1 MLRFFQSIFRSD
13 TTAGKHPESLVKAA
27 IERAVDSTDPWIR
40 AVSGYKKKL
49 RPSVIKAMDHVVTL
63 ADGMAPAIV
72 VKPGSYDTDPKLRTF
87 FISKADMRKIL
98 GNDRNLAEFRRK
110 KAGPTSLI
118 SAMLAMELKE
128 SVFTGAALSGDIVL
142 HDVPQVAVSFEAHRL
157 YNPASSENETR
168 RQLKIRAY
176 DHLLS
181 LALRRITIIKTEREK
196 LEKYR
201 MLLQAKLNLLQ
212 RGGWGFD
219 EVLGDERLD
228 VKEVEKQLAR
238 IESDLLEIGG
248 DDHMLE
254 VYLGVVLDVLGR
266 PEEHLWFSK
275 ETLIIDQMGIKRRK
289 TAGDTREVTL
299 DVINNSEG
307 RSLVVSLITL
317 SGETI

>member
-13 TTAGKHPESLVKAA
+13 TIAGKHPESLVKAA
-27 IERAVDSTDPWIR
+27 IERAVDGTDPWIR

-49 RPSVIKAMDHVVTL
+49 RPAVIRAMDHVVML
-63 ADGMAPAIV
+63 AEGMAPAIV

-98 GNDRNLAEFRRK
+98 NSDRNLADFRHQNT
-110 KAGPTSLI
+110 GTVPLI
-118 SAMLAMELKE
+118 RAMLAMEKHE
-128 SVFTGAALSGDIVL
+128 SVFIGAALSGDIVL

-157 YNPASSENETR
+157 FDLAASEKETR
-168 RQLKIRAY
+168 RLLQKRAY
-176 DHLLS
+176 DNLLS
-181 LALRRITIIKTEREK
+181 LALRRITIMKTEREK
-196 LEKYR
+196 LERYR
-201 MLLQAKLNLLQ
+201 MLLQSKLNLLQ

-219 EVLGDERLD
+219 EALGDERMD
-228 VKEVEKQLAR
+228 VAKVEKQLAR

-254 VYLGVVLDVLGR
+254 AYLGVVLDVLGH

-275 ETLIIDQMGIKRRK
+275 ETLTIDRMGIKRRQ

-299 DVINNSEG
+299 DIINNSEG
-307 RSLVVSLITL
+307 RSLVVSLITI
-317 SGETI
+317 SGDAI